1 MIYDIT
7 HVTHYSY
14 QNTAVFSQH
23 LMRLSPR
30 ALSGQQVLQSQ
41 IKLVPEADSLVTNID
56 MFGNISHVA
65 TVSRPH
71 RSIEIRA
78 TSRVERA
85 APSSIIFEASGAWEE
100 VRKLALGHAGAP
112 VPVEVGPFCFPSLM
126 TEGNADI
133 EAYARESFTAG
144 RPILA
149 AAKELTER
157 IYTDFEY
164 LPGTTSA
171 ETLPVVSFAEKRGV
185 CQDFAHVMLACLR
198 SLRLPAR
205 YVSGYLRTH
214 TADGATRLQ
223 GADASHAWIS
233 LWDPVFGWI
242 DFDPTNNLVPGLDHV
257 TLAWA
262 RDYADVAPVSGIVI
276 GAGHQI
282 LSVGVDVDLVCESGA
297 TQAQGTA
304 ATVAAGAKWV

>member
-14 QNTAVFSQH
+14 QNEAVFSQH
-23 LMRLSPR
+23 LMRLNPR
-30 ALSGQQVLQSQ
+30 ALTEQRVLETR
-41 IKLVPEADSLVTNID
+41 IELTPEPDNMVPYKD
-56 MFGNISHVA
+56 MFGNLSHVA
-65 TVSRPH
+65 TVSKPH
-71 RSIEIRA
+71 QSIEIRSV
-78 TSRVERA
+78 SRVQRS
-85 APSSIIFEASGAWEE
+85 APSSMIFEASAPWDE
-100 VRKLALGHAGAP
+100 VRRLAMGRAGAP
-112 VPVEVGPFCFPSLM
+112 VPVEISAFCFPSMM
-126 TEGNADI
+126 TEPDAEI
-133 EAYARESFTAG
+133 EAYVRESFPAG

-171 ETLPVVSFAEKRGV
+171 ETLPVQSFAEKRGV

-205 YVSGYLRTH
+205 YISGYLRTH
-214 TADGATRLQ
+214 PAEGTVRLQ
-223 GADASHAWIS
+223 GSDASHAWVS
-233 LWDPVFGWI
+233 LWDPVFGWV

-262 RDYADVAPVSGIVI
+262 RDYADVAPVAGIVI
-276 GAGHQI
+276 GAGQQI
-282 LSVGVDVDLVCESGA
+282 LSVGVDVSPVSGDEV
-297 TQAQGTA
+297 GPD
-304 ATVAAGAKWV
+304 